1 VNARL
6 SWNLTDAP
14 AQNPAPGKK
23 HPVLILI
30 LTNLFSVACLAWVIH
45 DAKLSEL
52 KDDILTLHW
61 GWLAAAA
68 AGDIAVYVW
77 QGWRWSTLLRP
88 VRPVAFWHCV
98 RAIYVGLF
106 ANEIL
111 PMRAGEAIRPYLV
124 SRWAKLPFALSLSS
138 VAIERVFDGLWLI
151 GCMLLV
157 SRIVHFPRKMLWI
170 VDGAWVIGL
179 VVLGGAVVLGIA
191 LFRRE
196 TVHAGMTGWRKQFWT
211 VADNLARIGH
221 SRYLYFA
228 LALSLPYLLLQVI
241 PIYGVMRGY
250 GLADPAGAAL
260 GWKAAFVTMVLLR
273 LGAVPPQAPGNIG
286 LFQLIAKVTL
296 EELFGVPGAEAA
308 RFSLVLWGA
317 VTLPLLAGGF
327 VALVVTG
334 VRLSQLR
341 RDAAADM
348 EKTLG

>member
-1 VNARL
+1 M
-6 SWNLTDAP
+6 TEAP
-14 AQNPAPGKK
+14 AQTAGSGKFR
-23 HPVLILI
+23 PILILV
-30 LTNLFSVACLAWVIH
+30 LTNLFSVGCLIWALH

-52 KDDILTLHW
+52 KNDILTLHW
-61 GWLAAAA
+61 GWLLVAAVA
-68 AGDIAVYVW
+68 DIAVYVW

-88 VRPVAFWHCV
+88 VHPVPFWQCV

-111 PMRAGEAIRPYLV
+111 PMRAGEGIRPYLV

-151 GCMLLV
+151 TCMLVV
-157 SRIVHFPRKMLWI
+157 SRIVAFPAKMQWI
-170 VDGAWVIGL
+170 VDGAYVIGL
-179 VVLGGAVVLGIA
+179 VVLGGAAVLGIA

-196 TVHAGMTGWRKQFWT
+196 TVHAGMTGWRRQFWL

-221 SRYLYFA
+221 SRYLYLA
-228 LALSLPYLLLQVI
+228 LALSLPYLLLQVV
-241 PIYGVMRGY
+241 PIYSVMQGY
-250 GLADPAGAAL
+250 QMDEGLRL

-308 RFSLVLWGA
+308 RFSLVLWGV

-334 VRLSQLR
+334 VRLSKLR
-341 RDAAADM
+341 RDAVADM
-348 EKTLG
+348 EKNLA

>member
-1 VNARL
+1 MAE
-6 SWNLTDAP
+6 AP
-14 AQNPAPGKK
+14 AQTAGSGRFRPL
-23 HPVLILI
+23 LILI
-30 LTNLFSVACLAWVIH
+30 LTNLFSVACLIWALH

-61 GWLAAAA
+61 GWLLVAAAA
-68 AGDIAVYVW
+68 DIAVYVW

-88 VRPVAFWHCV
+88 VHPVPFWQCV

-111 PMRAGEAIRPYLV
+111 PMRAGEGIRPYLV
-124 SRWAKLPFALSLSS
+124 SRWSKLPFALSLSS

-151 GCMLLV
+151 TCMLVV
-157 SRIVHFPRKMLWI
+157 SRIVAFPSKMQWI
-170 VDGAWVIGL
+170 VDGAYVIGL
-179 VVLGGAVVLGIA
+179 VVLGGAAVLGIA

-196 TVHAGMTGWRKQFWT
+196 TVHAGMTGWRRQFWL

-221 SRYLYFA
+221 SRYLYLA
-228 LALSLPYLLLQVI
+228 LALSLPYLLLQVV
-241 PIYGVMRGY
+241 PIYSVMQGY
-250 GLADPAGAAL
+250 QLDEGLRL

-308 RFSLVLWGA
+308 RFSLVLWGV

-327 VALVVTG
+327 VAVVVTG
-334 VRLSQLR
+334 VRLSKLR
-341 RDAAADM
+341 RDAVADM
-348 EKTLG
+348 EKNLA